1 MSPWWDGGSD
11 TKKREALE
19 VEVYSPFLQLKL
31 ISPGP
36 ACPYG
41 SLL

>member
-1 MSPWWDGGSD
+1 VGWGSD

-31 ISPGP
+31 ISPGT
-36 ACPYG
+36 G
-41 SLL
+41 MSLW